1 MAVPK
6 KKRYKQVV
14 KTRRSLLKIN
24 TILKKNLTI
33 TKFNNYANISKSLYC
48 NFCKNKGMSASNLCG
63 SCYVIYFIN
72 FFLIKVENKRQYELN
87 RNYLQEYYDELSKAF
102 FPSSGS

>member
-14 KTRRSLLKIN
+14 KARRSLLKIN
-24 TILKKNLTI
+24 TILKKNLAV

-48 NFCKNKGMSASNLCG
+48 TLCKNKGMSASILCG
-63 SCYVIYFIN
+63 SCYVIYFVS
-72 FFLIKVENKRQYELN
+72 FFLLRVETKRQYELN
-87 RNYLQEYYDELSKAF
+87 RNFRQEYYDELSKAF
-102 FPSSGS
+102 FPSSES